1 MSINHD
7 ESSLMQK
14 HREKKQTTQPTS
26 ERKQSHHGLKTED
39 SVTGSTHEQI

>member
-14 HREKKQTTQPTS
+14 HREKKTQPTS
-26 ERKQSHHGLKTED
+26 ERKQSHHGLKMED